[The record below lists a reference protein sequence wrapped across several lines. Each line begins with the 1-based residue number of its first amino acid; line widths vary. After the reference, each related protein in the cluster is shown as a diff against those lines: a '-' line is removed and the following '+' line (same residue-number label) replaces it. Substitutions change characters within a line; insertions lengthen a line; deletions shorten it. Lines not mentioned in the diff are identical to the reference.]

1 MESSPYLYGESKS
14 NNMYYSQTTVSNLI
28 NLLDENVARFQFKKL
43 DGSIRNALGTRNELL
58 IPKEEE
64 IKFIDDISTKSVV
77 FWDLEEKAFRSF
89 SKNAEVSII

>member
-1 MESSPYLYGESKS
+1 
-14 NNMYYSQTTVSNLI
+14 MYYSQTTVSNLI

-58 IPKEEE
+58 IPKEEC
-64 IKFIDDISTKSVV
+64 IKFIDDISPKSVV

-89 SKNAEVSII
+89 SKQAEVSII

>member
-1 MESSPYLYGESKS
+1 MMNQKL
-14 NNMYYSQTTVSNLI
+14 NNMNYSKTTVSNLI

-58 IPKEEE
+58 IPKEEC
-64 IKFIDDISTKSVV
+64 IKFIDDISPKSVV

-89 SKNAEVSII
+89 SKQAEVSII